1 MVVLHHF
8 SMALSAAMAAVGT
21 ALFIA
26 LNLFYKKRVWT
37 PESDY
42 YTFREEEEEHSEK
55 QVLVLGLDGAGK
67 SSVLQGLHTP
77 ACQLDFLESVDYW
90 RWCRM
95 RMYWVDYLKR
105 THILVYVV
113 DFSDKDSGGLG
124 KQDKPDAF
132 SVPEPHEALSLSSVA
147 DQRKLF
153 LLAAQLESDGLCRT
167 CSLQKFQDLLLMLV

>member
-8 SMALSAAMAAVGT
+8 SVALSAAMAAVGT

-67 SSVLQGLHTP
+67 SSVLQGLSGAGSRRDCRPTRGPLHQPTHTCMP
-77 ACQLDFLESVDYW
+77 AGLPGKCGLVPDYP
-90 RWCRM
+90 
-95 RMYWVDYLKR
+95 
-105 THILVYVV
+105 
-113 DFSDKDSGGLG
+113 
-124 KQDKPDAF
+124 DKPDAF